1 MLFHL
6 NRRILFAV
14 LCLAAPA
21 LFAQTP
27 DQIVHWSASIKPE
40 TVKPGG
46 QPVAA
51 VTAKIENGWHVYSIT
66 QAPGGPIKT
75 SVRIPDGQDIR
86 LAGAVKGTKPAVS
99 FDKNFNMKTEY
110 YQNAVSLT
118 APLAV
123 DSKATPGT
131 KKVKIDVRFQT
142 CSDRLCLP
150 PTTAH
155 LQADATIKK

>member
-6 NRRILFAV
+6 NQRILLFV
-14 LCLAAPA
+14 VGLAAPG

-27 DQIVHWSASIKPE
+27 DQIVHWSASIKPQ
-40 TVKPGG
+40 TVKPGE
-46 QPVAA
+46 QPVAS

-75 SVRIPDGQDIR
+75 SVRVPDGQDLH
-86 LAGAVKGTKPAVS
+86 LAGTVKGTKPEVS
-99 FDKNFNMKTEY
+99 FDKNFNMNTEY
-110 YQNAVSLT
+110 YQHAVSLD

-123 DSKATPGT
+123 DNKATPGA

-150 PTTAH
+150 PSTVH
-155 LQADATIKK
+155 LQADATVKK